1 MINFNYFTCIAKCH
15 RRTDN
20 AKSDFTRTV
29 NVTSDLDA
37 NVYIWETQTQ
47 GIGGSLD
54 REEQGIGEEEQE
66 QQQGRFLD
74 EYRGRR

>member
-1 MINFNYFTCIAKCH
+1 M
-15 RRTDN
+15 
-20 AKSDFTRTV
+20 
-29 NVTSDLDA
+29 TSDLDA